1 MLESNRRRGTLTSA
15 KKADLKAELGPALT
29 WAVGV
34 AKLRSLAL
42 TVSLAMSM
50 TLALALSMTA
60 VKATAREATPVSANP
75 ELDAR
80 VMALA
85 AELRCLVCQNQ
96 TIADSHAGLAVDL
109 RQQIREMLVKGQT
122 EREVLDYMTERY
134 GDFVLYRPPF
144 KSTTLLLWLAP
155 GLLLAIALGSLA
167 VVLRRR
173 QRLGDEAF
181 EPDVDDGEVSTGPLG
196 AGTTPPSPSTTAIH
210 VQNR

>member
-1 MLESNRRRGTLTSA
+1 MLEFNRRRGRLTSA

-29 WAVGV
+29 WTVGV
-34 AKLRSLAL
+34 ARLLS
-42 TVSLAMSM
+42 
-50 TLALALSMTA
+50 LALALALTLTLTA
-60 VKATAREATPVSANP
+60 VNVTAREATPVSANP

-109 RQQIREMLVKGQT
+109 RQQIREMLVKGQS

-181 EPDVDDGEVSTGPLG
+181 EPDADDGEAATGPPG